1 MNSWLVGLLD
11 SWVAWVVIK
20 WTQNTA
26 QLKKEWDFHL
36 ETLIKMFCMI
46 ALCLTEAPRTFFGNL
61 ISG

>member
-11 SWVAWVVIK
+11 SWMAWVVIK

-46 ALCLTEAPRTFFGNL
+46 ALC
-61 ISG
+61 

>member
-26 QLKKEWDFHL
+26 QLKKDVGFS
-36 ETLIKMFCMI
+36 
-46 ALCLTEAPRTFFGNL
+46 FGNFDQDIL
-61 ISG
+61 HHSTLLN